1 MPPKPHTGRL
11 DGRVVLITGGARG
24 QGAAAA
30 RLFVAEGAKV
40 VVGDVLDPEGE
51 QLVCELGVA
60 SAYVH
65 HDVTS
70 EADWKEAVAAAERMG
85 GLHGLVNNAGIF
97 LPKPLLETEVE
108 LFERHMRVN
117 QLGCFL
123 GMREA
128 ASPME
133 RSGGGSIVN
142 VSSVAGLR
150 GIPGSFAYTGTK
162 WAIRGLTKAAAID
175 LAPRG
180 IRVNSIHPGP
190 IDTPMRGVRT
200 VEQTKNRLAKV
211 PMGRV
216 GTAEEVARLT
226 LFLLSDDS
234 SYVTGAEVAIDGGMA
249 L

>member
-1 MPPKPHTGRL
+1 M
-11 DGRVVLITGGARG
+11 
-24 QGAAAA
+24 
-30 RLFVAEGAKV
+30 
-40 VVGDVLDPEGE
+40 
-51 QLVCELGVA
+51 
-60 SAYVH
+60 
-65 HDVTS
+65 TS
-70 EADWKEAVAAAERMG
+70 EADWKAAAAVAERMG

-97 LPKPLLETEVE
+97 LPKPLLETETE
-108 LFERHMRVN
+108 LFERHIRVN

-123 GMREA
+123 GMRETA
-128 ASPME
+128 RTIE

-162 WAIRGLTKAAAID
+162 WAIRGLTKAAAIE

-180 IRVNSIHPGP
+180 IRVNSIHPGT

-200 VEQTKNRLAKV
+200 AEQTRDRLAKV
-211 PMGRV
+211 PMGRI

-226 LFLLSDDS
+226 LFLLSNDS
-234 SYVTGAEVAIDGGMA
+234 SYITGAEVAIDGGMA